1 MSTIFLQL
9 FKLIPVFIALAF
21 MLIIIWKG
29 NEVKQKVIILICC
42 LLLNNQSYNSKK
54 ARSQKSSNL
63 EDWDRTVEKGENSG
77 SSSQP

>member
-1 MSTIFLQL
+1 MSIIFLLL

-21 MLIIIWKG
+21 MLTIIWKG
-29 NEVKQKVIILICC
+29 NEVKQKVTILICC
-42 LLLNNQSYNSKK
+42 LLLKNQSYNSKK
-54 ARSQKSSNL
+54 ARSKKSSNL